1 MKKKDKGLLF
11 IVSAPSGA
19 GKTSLSK
26 FVLKR
31 FSGQGKRPLHWSC
44 SYTTRKP
51 RPGEEDGKDYFFV
64 GGKEFDKM
72 VKNEEF
78 AEWAVVY
85 GNKYGTSLKYLEEAE
100 EKGIDLLLEIDLQ
113 GARQLH
119 KRYGTGIFTFILP
132 PSAETL
138 RQRLI
143 KRGTEES
150 PTIEERLR
158 DDRNYVELLRHARDE
173 VDEWDFFD
181 YIIINDD
188 FETAAATLEGIIYAE
203 RARRDRMNEV
213 VEEILKDFHKE
224 D

>member
-1 MKKKDKGLLF
+1 VKKSKGLLF

-19 GKTSLSK
+19 GKTSLTK
-26 FVLKR
+26 EVLKR
-31 FSGQGKRPLHWSC
+31 SNGPGKRPLNWSC
-44 SYTTRKP
+44 SYTTRNP
-51 RPGEEDGKDYFFV
+51 RPGEVHGQDYFFV
-64 GGKEFDKM
+64 SESDFDRM
-72 VKNEEF
+72 IQAGEF

-85 GNKYGTSLKYLEEAE
+85 GNKYGTSLRYLQEAE
-100 EKGIDLLLEIDLQ
+100 EKGIDLLLEIYLQ

-132 PSAETL
+132 PSAEAL
-138 RQRLI
+138 RARLV

-150 PTIEERLR
+150 PTIEVRLR
-158 DDRNYVELLRHARDE
+158 DDRNYVDILRHAKDE

-181 YIIINDD
+181 YIIINDN
-188 FETAAATLEGIIYAE
+188 FETAVETLEGIIFAE
-203 RARRDRMNEV
+203 RSRRERMNEA